1 MYYQIFLRLTAHL
14 NMLFVIH
21 VSYCCS
27 ANLPKQHEQL
37 QNDAEERTRS
47 LLYFQGKYDQDKLF
61 VKILKYLKY
70 FLGNEY
76 QKIIL
81 TRTFFVDPVG

>member
-1 MYYQIFLRLTAHL
+1 MYYQIFLGLTAHL

-37 QNDAEERTRS
+37 QNDAEEATRS
-47 LLYFQGKYDQDKLF
+47 LLYFQGKYD
-61 VKILKYLKY
+61 
-70 FLGNEY
+70 
-76 QKIIL
+76 
-81 TRTFFVDPVG
+81 